1 MLTRTPV
8 RNRLQ
13 SIVVSDPPSATLID
27 VAEAKKYLNVT
38 IGTGDDA
45 LITRLISAAVATVG
59 LKTRRAL
66 LTQEV
71 TTIWKATNLP
81 LRIWRSP
88 IQNLVSV
95 RTIYQGEEADVET
108 LSNFYIIAGS
118 GLRPKIAFKDGF
130 EFTESDIEEIEIVTS
145 CGFGD
150 EKDDV
155 PEKLIQAAYLIL
167 NQFYDHRD
175 NFVEGSVNFVPF
187 DAENLIYEFTAPVI

>member
-1 MLTRTPV
+1 MLTRTLV

-13 SIVVSDPPSATLID
+13 SIVVSDLPTAALID
-27 VAEAKKYLNVT
+27 VEDAKKYLNVT
-38 IGTGDDA
+38 IGTEDDA
-45 LITRLISAAVATVG
+45 MITRLISAAVATVE

-71 TTIWKATNLP
+71 TTLWKATSLP

-118 GLRPKIAFKDGF
+118 GLRPKVAFKDTF
-130 EFTESDIEEIEIVTS
+130 SFTQSDIEEIQIVTTS
-145 CGFGD
+145 GFGD
-150 EKDDV
+150 EKEDV

-175 NFVEGSVNFVPF
+175 NFVEGSINLVPY
-187 DAENLIYEFTAPVI
+187 DAETLMYEFTAPVI